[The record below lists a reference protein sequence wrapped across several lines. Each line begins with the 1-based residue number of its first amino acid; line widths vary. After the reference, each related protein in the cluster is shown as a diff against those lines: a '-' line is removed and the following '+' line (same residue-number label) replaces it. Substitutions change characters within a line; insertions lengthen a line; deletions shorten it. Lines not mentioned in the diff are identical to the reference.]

1 LKRKLNQTAEQI
13 KLYFFMVFLIELFLF
28 GISLAGGRFLGYKA
42 ALLVG
47 AGIGIVIAVCF
58 IMIIMGNVAV
68 IGIQKV
74 IERMI
79 KKGRT

>member
-1 LKRKLNQTAEQI
+1 MTRKLNHTAEQI
-13 KLYFFMVFLIELFLF
+13 KLYFFVVFLVELFLF
-28 GISLAGGRFLGYKA
+28 SISLAGGRFLGYKT

-47 AGIGIVIAVCF
+47 VGIGVVIAVCF
-58 IMIIMGNVAV
+58 VMIILSNVAL

-79 KKGRT
+79 KKERT